1 MACRSSG
8 VILRPVSVSCRTLR
22 LLRVHADDVCT
33 SAEAGGSL
41 PLDFLLRGLFHLRVE
56 YENGGPAK
64 QVSGHELFFRNDQLP
79 RQPTRSCAGV
89 KLRFC
94 NPLHLRNEVLYR
106 EDCCPHST
114 VTCPHNTEHSTVR
127 RGTSGRRR

>member
-1 MACRSSG
+1 MACCSSG

-22 LLRVHADDVCT
+22 LRRVHAGDVCT
-33 SAEAGGSL
+33 SVEAGGSL
-41 PLDFLLRGLFHLRVE
+41 LLELLLRGLFYLRVE
-56 YENGGPAK
+56 NENADPAK

-79 RQPTRSCAGV
+79 RQPTRSCAGI

-94 NPLHLRNEVLYR
+94 NPLRLRNEVLYR

-127 RGTSGRRR
+127 RDTSGRRR